1 MDALLKLIVLAVC
14 GVFYVAADRRPRPLG
29 QLLALG
35 HLTGAT
41 AIGLGVTLGLA
52 VLDRVDIRFAAG
64 SLLALAVAGFVRY
77 GRSSPPEADNPTGL
91 LSTAPSPD
99 GAEPS
104 PSRRWDLL
112 LILLLGAG
120 LLTAASRVFLL
131 PLDWDGWAIWQL
143 KARAMSSGHLKE
155 LLTDPRYQYSH
166 QEYPLLVPSH
176 TWWLS
181 GGHFSAR
188 LAQVGGL
195 LFLLDLLAL
204 FYFEARER
212 LGKTWSLAGG
222 VALLSWALV
231 PKHTASGFSDIP
243 MAAYAFGA
251 LVFLVRGELRVLA
264 PLLAGALLTKNEGL
278 FTLGACL
285 VVAALPSRWFDGPP
299 GVPGTSGTAVRRLGL
314 LPLGTVLTAAAAAV
328 IPWSLVKRRWE
339 IPSEF
344 LDPRRWPSLDAAEI
358 VHRLW
363 VVAQGFAGQF
373 VSVGPWYP
381 GWGFTWLLALL
392 GLGLS
397 VRRRIRAT
405 LPFWLLVAAHFAGAT
420 LAYLLTH
427 NSPALHLSRSLDRL
441 MLHVAPAALLAT
453 LVAVVASAQRKS

>member
-1 MDALLKLIVLAVC
+1 MEALLKLLVLIAC
-14 GVFYVAADRRPRPLG
+14 GVLYVGADRRPRPVG

-35 HLTGAT
+35 HLTGA
-41 AIGLGVTLGLA
+41 AALAFGVTLGLA
-52 VLDRVDIRFAAG
+52 VLDRVDARFAIG
-64 SLLALAVAGFVRY
+64 SLLALAAAGLIRHA
-77 GRSSPPEADNPTGL
+77 RSSSADNTV
-91 LSTAPSPD
+91 SAPEGEPAD
-99 GAEPS
+99 GAGPGPS
-104 PSRRWDLL
+104 GRWNPLLVL
-112 LILLLGAG
+112 LIGVG

-143 KARAMSSGHLKE
+143 KARAMTSGQLKE

-181 GGHFSAR
+181 GSHFSAR

-195 LFLLDLLAL
+195 LFLLDLFAL
-204 FYFEARER
+204 FYYEARAR
-212 LGKTWSLAGG
+212 VGSTWALAGG
-222 VALLSWALV
+222 AALLSWALI

-243 MAAYAFGA
+243 MAAFAFGA
-251 LVFLVRGELRVLA
+251 MTFLVRGELRLLVL
-264 PLLAGALLTKNEGL
+264 LLTGALLTKNEGL

-285 VVAALPSRWFDGPP
+285 VVAALPSRWVDAAEPPERRAQGP
-299 GVPGTSGTAVRRLGL
+299 GSARRFF
-314 LPLGTVLTAAAAAV
+314 PLGVVLATAAATLL
-328 IPWSLVKRRWE
+328 PWVLVKRRWE

-344 LDPRRWPSLDAAEI
+344 LDPRRWPHLDAAEI
-358 VHRLW
+358 VRRLW
-363 VVAQGFAGQF
+363 VVTQGFAGQF

-381 GWGFTWLLALL
+381 GWGFTWFLALL

-397 VRRRIRAT
+397 LRHRLRTT
-405 LPFWLLVAAHFAGAT
+405 LPYWLLVAAHFAGAT

-427 NSPALHLSRSLDRL
+427 TSPALHLSRSLDRL